1 MDIELTDIGSE
12 RALLGGLAKHG
23 SDAFNE
29 ISDIVNDQTF
39 YIPTNQVFFECIS
52 HHLKEGHN
60 LVVDLPTI
68 LSSAKTLGYNHI
80 IDDSESVKML
90 RAILNTNIDKAN
102 LRKIAAKLR
111 KLQIGRELL
120 EAHESG
126 KKSLLKV
133 TGEETVMQ
141 ILNTVEQPIFEYSM
155 SIQGERLA
163 GPQLIGES
171 VKDYVKYLAT
181 NPRKLIGISTGFP
194 QLDVAIGGGLR
205 RKTVN
210 IIGARPKRGKTSLV
224 NSMCLHIAGKL
235 GIPVFNLDTEM
246 TKEDQL
252 HRMIANLSG
261 VPIHDIEN
269 GSFVNDKAKD
279 YAVGKAADDIAK
291 MPYHYMSIAG
301 QPFEETL
308 AVMRRWISKT
318 IGFDG
323 NGQAKECVIF
333 FDYIKLMDS
342 SNLSRDLKEYQELGF
357 IMTGLHNFMV
367 KYAVPCQT
375 FIQLNRDGIDK
386 ETDGVVSGSDR
397 IGWFCSNLSIF
408 KEKSPDEV
416 AEDLKVCKEKY
427 NRKLIPILLRH
438 GGGLEQG
445 DYINMN
451 LNGSI
456 CKITEG
462 PTRNSLHDEDMIDR
476 NKGGEF
482 HDSENIEF

>member
-1 MDIELTDIGSE
+1 MEHELCDIGAE
-12 RALLGGLAKHG
+12 RALLGGLARYG
-23 SDAFNE
+23 SEMYHDV
-29 ISDIVNDQTF
+29 SDILKSESF
-39 YIPTNQVFFECIS
+39 YLGTNQVFYECLE
-52 HHLKEGHN
+52 HHLKDGHN
-60 LVVDLPTI
+60 LRVDLPTI
-68 LSSAKTLGYNHI
+68 LSSAKTLGYSSI
-80 IDDSESVKML
+80 IDNKESKDML
-90 RAILNTNIDKAN
+90 RAILNTDIDKTN
-102 LRKIAAKLR
+102 LRKLAAKIR
-111 KLQIGRELL
+111 KFHIARELL
-120 EAHESG
+120 EAHEKG
-126 KKSLLKV
+126 KKSLV
-133 TGEETVMQ
+133 EITGEESVMDIINRVQ
-141 ILNTVEQPIFEYSM
+141 SPLFEYSF
-155 SIQGERLA
+155 SISDENMG
-163 GPQLIGES
+163 GPCLIGES
-171 VKDYVKYLAT
+171 VTDYVQHLRN

-194 QLDVAIGGGLR
+194 QFDLAIGGGLR

-261 VPIHDIEN
+261 VPIREIET
-269 GSFVNDKAKD
+269 GTFVNDKSKD
-279 YAVGKAADDIAK
+279 YAVGKAADNIAK

-308 AVMRRWISKT
+308 SVMRRWISKEV
-318 IGFDG
+318 GFG
-323 NGQAKECVIF
+323 QNGQTNDCVIF

-342 SNLSRDLKEYQELGF
+342 GGLKKDLKEYQELGF

-367 KYAVPCQT
+367 KYAVPCQS

-397 IGWFCSNLSIF
+397 IGWFCSNFSIF
-408 KEKSPDEV
+408 KEKSVDEI
-416 AEDLKVCKEKY
+416 AEDLKVTKERY
-427 NRKLIPILLRH
+427 NRKMIPILLRH

-451 LNGSI
+451 LNGEV

-462 PTRNSLHDEDMIDR
+462 LTRNELHDQDIIDR
-476 NKGGEF
+476 NKGGDF
-482 HDSENIEF
+482 HDDEDHQF

>member
-1 MDIELTDIGSE
+1 MEQELCDIGAE
-12 RALLGGLAKHG
+12 RALLGGLARYG
-23 SDAFNE
+23 SEMYHDV
-29 ISDIVNDQTF
+29 SDILKSESF
-39 YIPTNQVFFECIS
+39 YLGTNQVFYECIA

-60 LVVDLPTI
+60 LRVDVPTI
-68 LSSAKTLGYNHI
+68 LSSAKTLGYSEI
-80 IDDSESVKML
+80 IDNTESKNML
-90 RAILNTNIDKAN
+90 RAILNTDIDKN
-102 LRKIAAKLR
+102 NIRKMGAKIR
-111 KLQIGRELL
+111 KLHIARELL
-120 EAHESG
+120 EAHEKG
-126 KKSLLKV
+126 KKSLVKV
-133 TGEETVMQ
+133 TGEESVSE
-141 ILNTVEQPIFEYSM
+141 ILNTVEAPLFEYSM
-155 SIQGERLA
+155 SLRDENMS
-163 GPQLIGES
+163 GPCLIGDSIKE
-171 VKDYVKYLAT
+171 YIKYLSD

-194 QLDVAIGGGLR
+194 QLDAAIGGGLR

-261 VPIHDIEN
+261 VEIHEIET
-269 GSFVNDKAKD
+269 GRFVNDRTKD
-279 YAVGKAADDIAK
+279 MAVGKAADAIAA

-318 IGFDG
+318 VGFGSDG
-323 NGQAKECVIF
+323 QTKDCVIF
-333 FDYIKLMDS
+333 FDYIKLMNS
-342 SNLSRDLKEYQELGF
+342 SGLMKDLKEYQELGF

-367 KYAVPCQT
+367 KYSAACQS

-386 ETDGVVSGSDR
+386 ENDSVISGSDR
-397 IGWFCSNLSIF
+397 IGWFCSTFSIF
-408 KEKSPDEV
+408 KEKSQDEIG
-416 AEDLKVCKEKY
+416 EDLKVSKERY
-427 NRKLIPILLRH
+427 NRKLITSLARH

-451 LNGSI
+451 LNGAI

-462 PTRNSLHDEDMIDR
+462 PTRNSLHDVDIVDR

-482 HDSENIEF
+482 EDAEF

>member
-1 MDIELTDIGSE
+1 MDAELRDIGAE
-12 RALLGGLAKHG
+12 RALLGGLARYG
-23 SDAFNE
+23 SEMYHDV
-29 ISDIVNDQTF
+29 SDILKPESF
-39 YIPTNQVFFECIS
+39 YLPENQVFYECLE

-60 LVVDLPTI
+60 LKVDLPII
-68 LSSAKTLGYNHI
+68 LSSAKTLGYLGI
-80 IDDSESVKML
+80 IDNSESKSML
-90 RAILNTNIDKAN
+90 RVILNTDIDKQN
-102 LRKIAAKLR
+102 IRKIAVKLR
-111 KLQIGRELL
+111 KLHIARELL
-120 EAHESG
+120 QAHEKG
-126 KKSLLKV
+126 RKSLLET
-133 TGEETVMQ
+133 TGEESVVQ
-141 ILNTVEQPIFEYSM
+141 IINSVESPIFEYTM
-155 SIQGERLA
+155 SLRDDNMS
-163 GPQLIGES
+163 GPCLIGES
-171 VKDYVKYLAT
+171 VRDYVNHLKT

-261 VPIHDIEN
+261 VPIHEIEN
-269 GSFVNDKAKD
+269 GQFVNDRKKD
-279 YAVGKAADDIAK
+279 FAVGKAADEIAA

-308 AVMRRWISKT
+308 SVMRRWISKEV
-318 IGFDG
+318 GFG
-323 NGQAKECVIF
+323 QNGQTNDCVIF

-342 SNLSRDLKEYQELGF
+342 AGLKKDLKEYQELGF

-367 KYAVPCQT
+367 KYSVPCQS

-397 IGWFCSNLSIF
+397 IGWFCSNFSIF
-408 KEKSPDEV
+408 KEKSMEEI
-416 AEDLKVCKEKY
+416 AEDLKVSKEKY

-451 LNGSI
+451 LNGAI
-456 CKITEG
+456 CKISEG
-462 PTRNSLHDEDMIDR
+462 PTRNSLHDEDIVDR

-482 HDSENIEF
+482 HDNSDF